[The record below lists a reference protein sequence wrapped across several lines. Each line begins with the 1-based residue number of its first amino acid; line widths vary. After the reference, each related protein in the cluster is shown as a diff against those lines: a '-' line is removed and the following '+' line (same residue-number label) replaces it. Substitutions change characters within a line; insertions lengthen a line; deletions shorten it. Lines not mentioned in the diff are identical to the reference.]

1 MKPYLK
7 AVVAF
12 LVAATGAL
20 ATAAVDNSIVLG
32 EWMAALAT
40 AVAAGGAVFA
50 TPNKSDVE
58 VVMPK
63 GPVTVHTGPEPPTVK
78 RATRKPPPT

>member
-1 MKPYLK
+1 MTTYLK

-12 LVAATGAL
+12 LVAVTGSL

-50 TPNKSDVE
+50 TPNK
-58 VVMPK
+58 
-63 GPVTVHTGPEPPTVK
+63 TQREPGIDLI
-78 RATRKPPPT
+78 RPPHVPSPGNPPIH